1 MISQSKY
8 ISSKFISKFP
18 RFMMCRFSQPESP
31 DLEDYVKPLDEIDIV
46 IKYFEIEILRIE
58 NHGFS
63 LLIRSNDHNIDL
75 SKYMDLD
82 GNIYLNWDNRR
93 LQYVSNSI
101 IFTLPWSNINLP
113 NNIVLLPEKNVSIKS
128 RIQNILSS
136 SIRYGGIKNE

>member
-75 SKYMDLD
+75 SNYMDLD